1 LARSEDEFK
10 KFERMDNERIM
21 KNAGRPRLMEESEL
35 PAFLCKSEQ
44 DIEEAERIAEQDK
57 LYGTGSRRRNEVNY
71 GEGLTE
77 EQWLNAVDNGEDVN
91 AIEAEAKS
99 KRGGTAKRKR
109 DESDGE
115 QAGTS
120 KEQRKKAKR
129 EKGEK
134 LPPLPTDLI
143 QKMKALIDYI
153 VEYEDNEGRRLSD
166 PFMMLPPKK
175 DLPDYYELIK
185 RPVDI
190 QKIRNRIRKENY
202 RNLEDLESDVMLMCA
217 NTQQYN
223 IDGSLIFE
231 DSVILQSVFTS
242 AKQMLQK
249 SGQLPN
255 ATTIKS

>member
-1 LARSEDEFK
+1 
-10 KFERMDNERIM
+10 
-21 KNAGRPRLMEESEL
+21 
-35 PAFLCKSEQ
+35 
-44 DIEEAERIAEQDK
+44 
-57 LYGTGSRRRNEVNY
+57 
-71 GEGLTE
+71 
-77 EQWLNAVDNGEDVN
+77 
-91 AIEAEAKS
+91 
-99 KRGGTAKRKR
+99 
-109 DESDGE
+109 
-115 QAGTS
+115 
-120 KEQRKKAKR
+120 
-129 EKGEK
+129 
-134 LPPLPTDLI
+134 
-143 QKMKALIDYI
+143 MKALIDYI

-255 ATTIKS
+255 ATTIKRDHPESSNDGHSEVKKKKKKKKKKQSSDEDDDSDYSE